1 MSEQAVQ
8 PEVKTSMADEL
19 MRDVAPSVPAVDPIK
34 DAFFRNE
41 LGVQYDENK
50 IKNILKAGFERDES
64 LKNLAKTNRAYLQ
77 DATFL
82 DNVIKKGVQ
91 AQENAHSEV
100 TKTFNEA
107 EIIPQT
113 KTDKK
118 FTAEKAKKI
127 ADLINACKDP
137 HSFVSMENVDELGN
151 LVQEMH
157 EFNVKDGFKTFNDN
171 MRSALGR
178 QMALVKMKSVV
189 GAKFFTNPKKR
200 EWNPSAVARSIP

>member
-19 MRDVAPSVPAVDPIK
+19 MRDVTPSVPVVDPIK

-41 LGVQYDENK
+41 LGVKYDENK
-50 IKNILKAGFERDES
+50 IKNILKAGLERDES
-64 LKNLAKTNRAYLQ
+64 LKSLAKTNRAYLE

-91 AQENAHSEV
+91 AQENVQFQAV
-100 TKTFNEA
+100 KTFNEA
-107 EIIPQT
+107 EIVPQT
-113 KTDKK
+113 RVDKK

-127 ADLINACKDP
+127 TDLISACKDP
-137 HSFVSMENVDELGN
+137 HSFVSAENVEELGN

-157 EFNVKDGFKTFNDN
+157 EFNMKDGFKTFNEN
-171 MRSALGR
+171 MKSALGR
-178 QMALVKMKSVV
+178 QMALVKMKSVI

-200 EWNPSAVARSIP
+200 EWHPGAVARSVI